1 MEDNLKLLVAETT
14 RLCRE
19 HGLTVDPNVIAY
31 IACISDTQKSWE
43 DAAPGAALAA
53 PMGPLTVS
61 ALGSFLFGRVTRP
74 DDPTLAT
81 ARMQV
86 MMEVSYKK
94 QRDVVEAEVSERQDR
109 GDMLARAVVGPK
121 PLRDQ
126 SAASY
131 GAFYRR
137 VFEFVCVASR
147 LDIALEDA
155 SAAAEVKAAIESV
168 LPLSGI
174 AKFLTLSTAERSTQT
189 QELSRL
195 VLGILLYNRSE
206 GRGGSAL
213 PAATATYLPTA
224 ARLVRDLRASTYEL
238 QDETAL
244 GAAHI
249 REMAGWAQ
257 PAQIQRA
264 QLELVNRC
272 QALLLT
278 EALQN
283 DAEAGLDATQQ
294 LSAELEHLLMQV
306 QETVGA
312 SNAVAKEAVYP
323 LLDRLGT
330 IHGSLHEE
338 LRILVVR
345 QRLADQL
352 DALQGGYTSVLQAT
366 GRGADSA
373 GCSAAA
379 VIDEQ
384 LRQAL
389 RSLPEGMSYEPAS
402 QDSSNFSIALSGYS
416 PVCLSEHGV
425 LQRASPTLGALRFT
439 DQLYGFCSSAEMQRF
454 IADPEKVMSGAAIHM
469 ALDPSLARLLGRM
482 QHMPSMDLGKII
494 LVMSGPLRVD
504 FGCQTPTHFVERH
517 IDHSYEWNEWSL
529 RRRALLLANLRQK
542 TTHSAQTAESH
553 LRRDNQTQ
561 VWLPKQASSQTRVTK
576 GQGMPK
582 KLQVVQLE
590 LDLGQP
596 HQN

>member
-283 DAEAGLDATQQ
+283 DAEAGSDATQQ

-352 DALQGGYTSVLQAT
+352 DALQGGYTSVL
-366 GRGADSA
+366 
-373 GCSAAA
+373 
-379 VIDEQ
+379 
-384 LRQAL
+384 QAL

-553 LRRDNQTQ
+553 FRRDNQTQ

-582 KLQVVQLE
+582 KLQYVSGLRGAPAVKMRVVQLE

-596 HQN
+596 HQH